1 MRLAHPFSR
10 ALIALT
16 FTLALTL
23 LFLAP
28 HGGDASVLA
37 RPLQQTQ
44 PVDLVVD
51 NDRKFGDPNAL
62 ITFNFTVTTSATNPC
77 ASQTYLVTV
86 SGIGSGFTLVPPP
99 GTINVGPG
107 ATTTFQ
113 VQFRVGSTTAPGT
126 TDDAVVQVACQGATT
141 ISDAVSVV
149 LVAPVNGATPTA
161 TPTQAATLTPT
172 ATAGPSPTAGPVCA
186 DPFEPDNAPSQ
197 AKEIRPDQPQ
207 TRVICP
213 RGDEDFMYFGGVSG
227 KVFTIDVSAMSDGLD
242 LSLSLYDEAGNLL
255 AFNDDFPRNNDPF
268 DIKPRI
274 QSWRVPANGRY
285 FIKVRDNAGRG
296 ERNLSYIVELQSE
309 AYGPTPTLVAEL
321 CTDLFEPDGVPAE
334 ASLLVIREVQP
345 NHRFCPAGDA
355 DWVRFF
361 AKAGQRLALR
371 VDSKGRAGADP
382 VMILVDRDGASI
394 LDFEDDTGNSL
405 DPRIEFEVAVDGFYF
420 AQLKNVGDIG
430 SQFIAYDLTFEPLGV
445 AAQPTVPAPTAPT
458 TLPGTATPTV
468 TGTATTRTP
477 TVTGTATT
485 RTPTATIEPIEDEAG
500 NPYPAPTQTA
510 LVQQTLTALPQTSS
524 LGGVKGAPAFVN
536 GPAQG
541 FVDPALQNVWTR
553 TDQVV
558 ASRQVDRSWMWGPA
572 GLFARAETYTQANGG
587 ARQVQYFDKARMEIT
602 DWNRDRSN
610 PWFVTNGLLVK
621 ELIEGQLQIGDV
633 EFVKRTPAG
642 IAIAGDANDASS
654 PTYGSFA
661 QHTGR
666 VGSRVGQVAM
676 ETLRRDGSI
685 GSAPANNVAKLVVHV
700 PETGHNIPQVFWDFL
715 NARGPI
721 GDGKQSGQL
730 VDWVFA
736 MGYPISEPYWTKVKV
751 GGVERDVLVQ
761 AFQRRVLTYTPSNP
775 EGWKVEMGNVGR
787 HYYTW
792 RYGKQP

>member
-10 ALIALT
+10 ALIALG
-16 FTLALTL
+16 FTLALGL

-28 HGGDASVLA
+28 HLGDAPVLA

-44 PVDLVVD
+44 PVDLTVD
-51 NDRKFGDPNAL
+51 SPTKYGDPNAL
-62 ITFNFTVTTSATNPC
+62 ITFNFTVTTSPTNTC
-77 ASQTYLVTV
+77 ASQTYNVSVT
-86 SGIGSGFTLVPPP
+86 GIGSGFTLDPPP
-99 GTINVGPG
+99 GTITVG
-107 ATTTFQ
+107 AASTTTFQ
-113 VQFRVGSTTAPGT
+113 VQIRVGSTTQPGT
-126 TDDAVVQVACQGATT
+126 AEDAVVQVACQGATS
-141 ISDAVSVV
+141 ISDAVSILVV
-149 LVAPVNGATPTA
+149 ATVNGATPTA
-161 TPTQAATLTPT
+161 TLLPT
-172 ATAGPSPTAGPVCA
+172 ATATPTGMVGPSPTAGPICA
-186 DPFEPDNAPSQ
+186 DAFEPDNGPSQ

-207 TRVICP
+207 THVICP
-213 RGDEDFMYFGGVSG
+213 RGDEDFLYFGGVSG
-227 KVFTIDVSAMSDGLD
+227 KVFTIDVSAMTEGLD
-242 LSLSLYDEAGNLL
+242 LSLSLYDAAGNLL

-274 QSWRVPANGRY
+274 QSYRVPVNGQY

-296 ERNLSYIVELQSE
+296 DRNLSYVVELQSE
-309 AYGPTPTLVAEL
+309 AYGPTPTQVAEL

-334 ASLLVIREVQP
+334 ARLLVIREVQP

-361 AKAGQRLALR
+361 AKAGQRFVLR
-371 VDSKGRAGADP
+371 VNSQGRAGADP

-394 LDFEDDTGNSL
+394 LDFEDDTQNSL
-405 DPRIEFEVAVDGFYF
+405 DPQIEFEVPVDGFYF

-430 SQFIAYDLTFEPLGV
+430 NQFIAYDLAFEPLGL
-445 AAQPTVPAPTAPT
+445 AAPPAQPTSTVPT
-458 TLPGTATPTV
+458 TDGATATPTV
-468 TGTATTRTP
+468 TGTATTSTP
-477 TVTGTATT
+477 TVTGTS
-485 RTPTATIEPIEDEAG
+485 PTATIEPLLDENG
-500 NPYPAPTQTA
+500 DPYPAPSQTA
-510 LVQQTLTALPQTSS
+510 FVRQTLTALPQTSS

-536 GPAQG
+536 GQAQG
-541 FVDPALQNVWTR
+541 FVDPAMQHVWSR

-558 ASRQVDRSWMWGPA
+558 ASRQVDRSWMWGPG
-572 GLFARAETYTQANGG
+572 GLVARAETYTQSNGG
-587 ARQVQYFDKARMEIT
+587 ARQVQYFDKARMEIN
-602 DWNRDRSN
+602 DWKRDRSN

-621 ELIEGQLQIGDV
+621 ELIDGQLQIGDV
-633 EFVKRTPAG
+633 EFLKRAPAD
-642 IAIAGDANDASS
+642 IAIAGDANDASG
-654 PTYGSFA
+654 PTYASFA

-666 VGSRVGQVAM
+666 VPSRVGQVATA
-676 ETLRRDGSI
+676 TLRRDGST
-685 GSAPANNVAKLVVHV
+685 GSAAANNAAKLVVHV

-715 NARGPI
+715 NTRGPI

-736 MGYPISEPYWTKVKV
+736 MGYPISEPFWTKVKV

-761 AFQRRVLTYTPSNP
+761 AFQRRVLTYTPGNP